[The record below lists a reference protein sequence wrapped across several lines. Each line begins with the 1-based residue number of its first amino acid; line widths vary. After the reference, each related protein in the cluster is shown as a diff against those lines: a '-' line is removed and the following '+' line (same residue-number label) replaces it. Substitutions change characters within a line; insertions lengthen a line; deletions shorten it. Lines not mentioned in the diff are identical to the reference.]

1 MRRRFPRDIPI
12 QKQGAALLVVL
23 LLVAL
28 LASLAVWVLEDMR
41 LSWRRSVNGQIQSQ
55 MTWQALGAE
64 GFVRGRIA
72 DLNRAEVTPLAGGW
86 TTRDFLFPTDEGSLL
101 SIQLRD
107 GGNCVNLNGVIS
119 GKGDVTEPSPR
130 GQAQLAGLIRRLSP
144 GSDADGIVAA
154 LTDWV
159 DADSRATPNGG
170 EDSAYAGLST
180 PYLTGQTLLADET
193 ELLAIRG
200 VNPALFARLRP
211 FVCALPVAQM
221 TRLNPNTLTPDQ
233 AFLLSVISGGA
244 ISEGRARA
252 LIRARPAGG
261 WTSLDPVYTH
271 PALGGETLPQAL
283 RDQLS
288 LKTQFFVMEASVTQG
303 QDEAYVRS
311 LFEARPDR
319 ILLHR
324 RALVPSALGATQLS
338 SAPVS
343 SANPAL

>member
-1 MRRRFPRDIPI
+1 MRQRFPRDIPT

-64 GFVRGRIA
+64 SFVRGRIA
-72 DLNRAEVTPLAGGW
+72 DLNRSGVTALTGGW
-86 TTRDFLFPTDEGSLL
+86 TTRDFLFPTDEGNML

-107 GGNCVNLNGVIS
+107 GGNCLNLNGVIA

-130 GQAQLAGLIRRLSP
+130 GQAQLAALIRRLSP
-144 GSDADGIVAA
+144 GTDADGIVAA

-159 DADSRATPNGG
+159 DADTRPTPNGG
-170 EDSAYAGLST
+170 EDSVYAGLST

-200 VNPALFARLRP
+200 VTPAVFARLRP
-211 FVCALPVAQM
+211 YVCALPEAQV
-221 TRLNPNTLTPDQ
+221 TRLNPNTLTLDQ
-233 AFLLSVISGGA
+233 AFLLSVLSGGA
-244 ISEGRARA
+244 ISEGRAIA
-252 LIRARPAGG
+252 LIRSRPSGG
-261 WTSLDPVYTH
+261 WTGLDPVYTH

-303 QDEAYVRS
+303 QDEAYIRS

-324 RALVPSALGATQLS
+324 RALVPPLAGATQLS

-343 SANPAL
+343 SASPAL